1 MPNAQ
6 PNDTGRDD
14 RTPAAPATEFATF
27 KQGVDEALSLRD
39 WEGALTICERALL
52 LRPRAPEL
60 HNARARALDS
70 LGRHEEALREIDE
83 ALAVQPRN
91 AADLKNRG
99 VLLRR
104 LGRPAEALASF
115 DAVPAVRPGDADI
128 LVRRAHLLLELER
141 REEALESTDEVLA
154 RRPHNLEAINARG
167 VVLER
172 LGRYAEAL
180 SSFERILSIRA
191 DHTDALNNRG
201 MVLARYGD
209 FAGALAAYDQS
220 LAVDP
225 EQRQAFYNR
234 GLVRLALGDWGRG
247 LKEFES
253 RWNVPPLKALR
264 LKTAAPLW
272 LGEES
277 LRGRTLYLHHEQGYG
292 DTLQA
297 VRYVPKLAALGAQVV
312 LAVTPALTELMRSLP
327 GSPTI
332 VGFDRPPPH
341 DFHCPLMSLL
351 LAFGVT
357 PDTIEAEEAYLRTDP
372 QRVRV
377 WNERLG
383 PKRRPRIGLVWS
395 GRQYPPINYPR
406 DMPLAAL
413 QPLLAL
419 DADFISLQKD
429 LSERDREV
437 ASRIA
442 NLDCHLIAK
451 ASDFADTA
459 ALMSNL
465 DLVVSVDTAVAHLAG
480 ALGRPVWLL
489 NRFASCWRWL
499 QRGSRSVWYPSMR
512 IFRQRAVGDWSDV
525 VSEARS
531 AAVQFLKEKRGE
543 APERPT
549 ATVAEVRVTPGSGP
563 TRVHPASA
571 EKIRLVCATRLS
583 VDQFFATAPLGRSL
597 PFYQTFPPRQRI
609 ELRLFKE
616 NIQGLPSVY
625 NLAIEEARVDP
636 AILVFIH
643 DDVYLTDYY
652 WAEHLHDGLKSF
664 DIVGL
669 AGNRR
674 RVPGQASWMYLD
686 GQFQRDHD
694 ENLSG
699 VIGHGESF
707 PNLKELS
714 VYGPPCQPVKLLDGV
729 MLAVRS
735 QVLIETD
742 LRFDSRFTF
751 HFYDLDFCREAERRG
766 IRMGTW
772 AISIVH
778 TSAGK
783 LGGKVWR
790 AAYQEYLRK
799 YGEV

>member
-1 MPNAQ
+1 MPNAR
-6 PNDTGRDD
+6 PDD
-14 RTPAAPATEFATF
+14 GGGDHPTAATEFDTLKHA
-27 KQGVDEALSLRD
+27 VDETLSRRD
-39 WEGALTICERALL
+39 WEGALTLCERALV
-52 LRPRAPEL
+52 LRPRHPEL

-70 LGRHEEALREIDE
+70 LGRPEEALREIDK

-104 LGRPAEALASF
+104 LGRPGEALASF
-115 DAVPAVRPGDADI
+115 DAVLAVRVGDPDI

-141 REEALESTDEVLA
+141 REEALESTEQVLA
-154 RRPHNLEAINARG
+154 RQPDNLEALNARG

-172 LGRYAEAL
+172 LGRYGEAL
-180 SSFERILSIRA
+180 ESFEHILSMRA

-209 FAGALAAYDQS
+209 FAGALTAYDQS
-220 LAVDP
+220 LTVDP
-225 EQRQAFYNR
+225 EQPQAFYNR
-234 GLVRLALGDWGRG
+234 SLVRLALGDWSRG
-247 LKEFES
+247 LQEFEA
-253 RWNVPPLKALR
+253 RWNVPPLKAVR

-277 LRGRTLYLHHEQGYG
+277 LRGRTLFLHHEQGYG

-297 VRYVPKLAALGAQVV
+297 VRYVPKLAALGAKVV

-327 GSPTI
+327 GGATV
-332 VGFDRPPPH
+332 VGFDRPPPPH

-351 LAFGVT
+351 LAFRVT
-357 PDTIEAEEAYLRTDP
+357 PDSIEAEDAYLRADP
-372 QRVRV
+372 QRVTV
-377 WNERLG
+377 WSERLG

-395 GRQYPPINYPR
+395 GRQYPPVNYPR
-406 DMPLAAL
+406 DMPLSAL

-429 LSERDREV
+429 MSERDREV

-442 NLDCHLIAK
+442 SLDWHLIAK
-451 ASDFADTA
+451 AGDFADTA

-499 QRGSRSVWYPSMR
+499 QRGSRSAWYPSMR
-512 IFRQRAVGDWSDV
+512 IFRQRAVGDWSGV
-525 VSEARS
+525 MSEVRL
-531 AAVQFLKEKRGE
+531 AAVQLLQEDRGE
-543 APERPT
+543 TPQRPT
-549 ATVAEVRVTPGSGP
+549 AVAAEVRATLGSGP
-563 TRVHPASA
+563 ARAHPAVP

-583 VDQFFATAPLGRSL
+583 VDQFFAMAPLGRSL
-597 PFYQTFPPRQRI
+597 PFYQTFPPRQQI

-616 NIQGLPSVY
+616 NTQGLPTVY
-625 NLAIEEARVDP
+625 NIAIEEARANP

-652 WAEHLHDGLKSF
+652 WAEPLHDGLKSF

-686 GQFQRDHD
+686 RQFQRDHD

-735 QVLIETD
+735 QLLIESD
-742 LRFDSRFTF
+742 LRFDPRFTF

-778 TSAGK
+778 ASAGR
-783 LGGKVWR
+783 LGGKAWR
-790 AAYQEYLRK
+790 TAYYQYLKK
-799 YGEV
+799 YGEG

>member
-1 MPNAQ
+1 M
-6 PNDTGRDD
+6 
-14 RTPAAPATEFATF
+14 APPGEFAAL
-27 KQGVDEALSLRD
+27 KQRVDEALSRKD
-39 WEGALTICERALL
+39 WESALTICERALL
-52 LRPRAPEL
+52 LRPRDAEL

-70 LGRHEEALREIDE
+70 LERHEEALREIDE
-83 ALAVQPRN
+83 ALKVQPRN

-115 DAVPAVRPGDADI
+115 DGVLAVRPGDPDI

-141 REEALESTDEVLA
+141 REEALESTEEVLA
-154 RRPHNLEAINARG
+154 RQPHNLEAINARG

-172 LGRYAEAL
+172 LGRYREAL
-180 SSFERILSIRA
+180 ESFERILSMRA

-209 FAGALAAYDQS
+209 FAGALAAYDRS

-225 EQRQAFYNR
+225 EQPQAFYNR
-234 GLVRLALGDWGRG
+234 SLVRLALGDWRRG
-247 LKEFES
+247 LKEFEG

-277 LRGRTLYLHHEQGYG
+277 LRGRTLFLHHEQGYG

-297 VRYVPKLAALGAQVV
+297 VRYVPKLAALGAKVV

-327 GSPTI
+327 GGPTI
-332 VGFDRPPPH
+332 VGFDRPPPPH

-357 PDTIEAEEAYLRTDP
+357 PDTIEAEEAYLRADP

-377 WNERLG
+377 WKERLG

-395 GRQYPPINYPR
+395 GRQYPPVNYPR
-406 DMPLAAL
+406 DMPLTAL

-429 LSERDREV
+429 TSERDREV
-437 ASRIA
+437 ASRTT
-442 NLDCHLIAK
+442 NLDCRLIAK
-451 ASDFADTA
+451 AGDFADTA
-459 ALMSNL
+459 ALIGNL

-499 QRGSRSVWYPSMR
+499 QRGSQSAWYPSMR
-512 IFRQRAVGDWSDV
+512 IFRQRAVGDWSEV
-525 VSEARS
+525 VSEVHL
-531 AAVQFLKEKRGE
+531 AAAQFLKEERGD
-543 APERPT
+543 ALQRPT
-549 ATVAEVRVTPGSGP
+549 ATAAEVRVTPGSG
-563 TRVHPASA
+563 SA
-571 EKIRLVCATRLS
+571 QVRLGGPEKIRLVCATRLS

-616 NIQGLPSVY
+616 NTQGLPSVY
-625 NLAIEEARVDP
+625 NIAIEEAKADP

-674 RVPGQASWMYLD
+674 RVPGQASWMYTNS
-686 GQFQRDHD
+686 QFKRDQD

-699 VIGHGESF
+699 VLGHGESF

-742 LRFDSRFTF
+742 LRFDPRFTF
-751 HFYDLDFCREAERRG
+751 HFYDLDFCREAEQRG

-772 AISIVH
+772 AISVIH
-778 TSAGK
+778 ASAGK
-783 LGGKVWR
+783 LGGEAWR

-799 YGEV
+799 YGEA